1 MPASWRWFRHT
12 ILIDI
17 DKAYV
22 EYIRYSLPQD
32 SPELVRVNSDIVVLK
47 AFSSSMGLRV
57 GYAISYSDTIT
68 VLDKVY
74 VPFTVSNVAQDATI
88 VALKVNEELLAS
100 TDSLVRYHTRVNVAL
115 CDAGFALSPAQ
126 TNFVWVPLGIT
137 H

>member
-1 MPASWRWFRHT
+1 
-12 ILIDI
+12 
-17 DKAYV
+17 
-22 EYIRYSLPQD
+22 
-32 SPELVRVNSDIVVLK
+32 
-47 AFSSSMGLRV
+47 MGLRV